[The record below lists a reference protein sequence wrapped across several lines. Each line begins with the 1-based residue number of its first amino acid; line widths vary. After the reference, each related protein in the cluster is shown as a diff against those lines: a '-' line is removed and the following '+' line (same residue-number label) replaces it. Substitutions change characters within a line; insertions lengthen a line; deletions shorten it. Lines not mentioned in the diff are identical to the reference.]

1 MSGRRSRHPVPREER
16 ARRRRTHSRVCVSC
30 KRLRAKAEMA
40 RIVRTEGGVVIDRG
54 GRIPGR
60 GAYVCHDPACVAT
73 ARRRLR
79 HALRAPD
86 ADVNA
91 IVRELEGVGA

>member
-1 MSGRRSRHPVPREER
+1 
-16 ARRRRTHSRVCVSC
+16 
-30 KRLRAKAEMA
+30 MA
-40 RIVRTEGGVVIDRG
+40 RIVRTADGVVIDRE

-86 ADVNA
+86 VDVNA
-91 IVRELEGVGA
+91 IVSELEGVGA